1 MADNASRDFSFTLDT
16 LALLAKRVAQS
27 MHVDMLNAAADLA
40 RLVQQATQ
48 ERYSPAQMEEAFALF
63 RSRH

>member
-48 ERYSPAQMEEAFALF
+48 EQYSPAQMEEAFALF